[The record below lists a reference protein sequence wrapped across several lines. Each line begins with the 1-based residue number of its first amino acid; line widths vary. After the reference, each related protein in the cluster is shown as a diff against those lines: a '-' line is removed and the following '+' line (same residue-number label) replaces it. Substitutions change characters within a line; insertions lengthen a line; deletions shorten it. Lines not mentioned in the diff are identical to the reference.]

1 MKNNQ
6 EQLEAINVNS
16 IVDFTLVDPRAT
28 IVDIEK
34 ICDIAYKNQYYSV
47 CVAPCNVAIAKG
59 YILKHFEGSI
69 KVCAVVGFPLGFN
82 TMNLKVQ
89 EAKQMILEGAD
100 EIDVVI
106 NIGKA
111 KCLDYEYVKDELI
124 MIRKVAKKRVVKAII
139 ETCYF
144 DTNEIIKLCK
154 ICANAGVDFIETST
168 GFGTSGANE
177 EIINIMLKET
187 KGRCNI
193 KASGGIRTRQ
203 EAVSYANAG
212 VRRIGTSSVI

>member
-6 EQLEAINVNS
+6 DSLEVINVNS
-16 IVDFTLVDPRAT
+16 IVDLTLLDPRAT

-34 ICDIAYKNQYYSV
+34 ICNIAYKNQYYSV
-47 CVAPCNVAIAKG
+47 CIAPCNVAIAKG
-59 YILKHFEGSI
+59 YIAKHFELDL
-69 KVCAVVGFPLGFN
+69 KVCSVIGFPMGFN
-82 TMNLKVQ
+82 TMNSKIQ
-89 EAKQMILEGAD
+89 EAKQALADGAD

-111 KCLDYEYVKDELI
+111 KSLDYDYVKEELSI
-124 MIRKVAKKRVVKAII
+124 IKRIARKHIVKAII

-154 ICANAGVDFIETST
+154 ICANVGVDFIQTST

-177 EIINIMLKET
+177 EVIGIILKEI
-187 KGRCNI
+187 KGRCQL

-203 EAVSYANAG
+203 ESVHYANLG

>member
-1 MKNNQ
+1 MKEKQ
-6 EQLEAINVNS
+6 ASLEVINVNS

-34 ICDIAYKNQYYSV
+34 ICDIAYKNQYYSI

-59 YILKHFEGSI
+59 YILKNLQGLV
-69 KVCAVVGFPLGFN
+69 KVSAVVGFPLGFS
-82 TMNLKVQ
+82 TMNNKVHEVRQ
-89 EAKQMILEGAD
+89 AFVDGAD

-111 KCLDYEYVKDELI
+111 KSLDYDYVKEELSLI
-124 MIRKVAKKRVVKAII
+124 KKVSRKHIVKAII

-154 ICANAGVDFIETST
+154 ICASAGIDYIETST
-168 GFGTSGANE
+168 GFGTSGADE
-177 EIINIMLKET
+177 EIINVILKEI
-187 KGRCNI
+187 KGKCFV
-193 KASGGIRTRQ
+193 KASGGIRYRQ
-203 EAVSYANAG
+203 DAVSYANMG